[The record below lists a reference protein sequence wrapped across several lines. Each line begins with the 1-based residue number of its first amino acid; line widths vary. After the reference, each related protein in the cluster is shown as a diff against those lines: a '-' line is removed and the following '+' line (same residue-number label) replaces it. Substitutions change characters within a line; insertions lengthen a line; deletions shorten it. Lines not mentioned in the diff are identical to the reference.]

1 MQELR
6 LKIFQNTWDNMK
18 IIPFF
23 DITWTDDFKQ
33 IAIIPTI
40 FITKSYGTRYNFG
53 INFLCFDFGLW
64 ILIRK

>member
-1 MQELR
+1 
-6 LKIFQNTWDNMK
+6 MK

-23 DITWTDDFKQ
+23 DLTWTEDFKQ

-40 FITKSYGTRYNFG
+40 FLTKSYGNRYNLC

-64 ILIRK
+64 VLIRK

>member
-1 MQELR
+1 
-6 LKIFQNTWDNMK
+6 MK

-23 DITWTDDFKQ
+23 DLTWSSDFKQ
-33 IAIIPTI
+33 VGLIPTI
-40 FITKSYGTRYNFG
+40 FLTKSYGTRYNFG